1 MLNID
6 YYQSFKTITMISFI
20 KHICLTILALGIL
33 FFFTTC
39 HDKKTDEDTR
49 TVFNYNEMAGI
60 TSLDPASANN
70 LEDIWAVNQIFNG
83 LVQMD
88 DSLLVVP
95 CIAKKW
101 TISED
106 GLMYTFTL
114 RNDVY
119 FQDNKCFENEK
130 GRNVTAKDFVFSF
143 NRLYDSRVSS
153 AVSFLANV
161 DRSEKTNYKGFS
173 ATNDST
179 FVIYLKEPFSAFLSV
194 LTMKYFSVIPHE
206 ATDFYGQEFRRNPIG
221 TGPFKFK
228 LWDEGT
234 KLVLLKNENY
244 FEYDGKNRLP
254 YLDAVTVS
262 FVKDRE
268 TAFMELLNGKYDML
282 SGADAFNIN
291 EVLDKNGNL
300 QPVYAQKFFLQK
312 QTFLKTDYLG
322 ILVDNNMEL
331 VQNSPLR
338 IKALRKAINYGF
350 DRVKMVQFFR
360 NNIGYPATAG
370 FIPNGLPSF
379 NESIVKGYTY
389 DPEKVRQLLIEAG
402 FPNGENLPE
411 ITLHTTDNYL
421 EQTEFIQS
429 QLADNNIKVNIS
441 VDKPSV
447 LRQAVASCDYNFFK
461 KSWVGDYADEENFMS
476 LFYSKNFAPVGS
488 NYTHYKNPDFD
499 ILFEKVIKEQNR
511 DNKNKLYQQMDQ
523 ILIDDAPI
531 VPLYYDQV
539 IRLVTKNIKGLNTNP
554 MNLLNLKLTQKLK
567 K

>member
-1 MLNID
+1 MIP
-6 YYQSFKTITMISFI
+6 SITFFRPVVL
-20 KHICLTILALGIL
+20 CLFVLV
-33 FFFTTC
+33 FTTC
-39 HDKKTDEDTR
+39 SDSNQETDNR

-60 TSLDPASANN
+60 SSLDPASANN
-70 LEDIWAVNQIFNG
+70 TEDIWGVNQVYSG
-83 LVQMD
+83 LVQLN
-88 DSLLVVP
+88 DSLAVQP
-95 CIAKKW
+95 CIAREW
-101 TISED
+101 FVSDD
-106 GLMYTFTL
+106 GLTYTFKL

-119 FQDNKCFENEK
+119 FHDNQCFENGK
-130 GRNVTAKDFVFSF
+130 GRKVTARDFVISF
-143 NRLYDSRVSS
+143 NRLYDARVSS
-153 AVSFLANV
+153 AVSLLANI
-161 DRSEKTNYKGFS
+161 DRTEKTGYKGFS
-173 ATNDST
+173 ALNDST
-179 FVIYLKEPFSAFLSV
+179 FVVYLKEPFSAFLSV
-194 LTMKYFSVIPHE
+194 LTMKYFSVIPFE
-206 ATDFYGQEFRRNPIG
+206 AADFYGQDFRRNPVG

-228 LWDEGT
+228 LWEEGT

-244 FEYDGKNRLP
+244 FEFDGKNRLP
-254 YLDAVTVS
+254 YLDAVTIS

-300 QPVYAQKFFLQK
+300 QPVYAEKFNMQK

-322 ILVDNNMEL
+322 ILVDENIDI
-331 VQNSPLR
+331 VKKSPLR

-350 DRVKMVQFFR
+350 DRVKMVKFFR

-379 NESIVKGYTY
+379 NEKIVKGYTY
-389 DPEKVRQLLIEAG
+389 NPEKVRQLLIEAG
-402 FPNGENLPE
+402 FPEGKGLPE

-421 EQTEFIQS
+421 EQTEFVQS

-441 VDKPSV
+441 VDKPVV
-447 LRQAVASCDYNFFK
+447 LRQAVASCEYNLFK

-499 ILFEKVIKEQNR
+499 ILFEKVIREQNR
-511 DNKNKLYQQMDQ
+511 EVKNALYQQMDQ
-523 ILIDDAPI
+523 MLIDDAPI

-539 IRLVTKNIKGLNTNP
+539 IRLVHKNIKDFSTNP
-554 MNLLNLKLTQKLK
+554 MNLLNLKYVK
-567 K
+567 KEAKK